1 MSAPVPAGHG
11 FTLEEQVLELW
22 FEGRFDT
29 FTIADA
35 LRVEGHEI
43 HEAQVVNIIADE
55 KERRHAA
62 RTAFHSIGAR
72 T

>member
-1 MSAPVPAGHG
+1 MNAPVPAGHG
-11 FTLEEQVLELW
+11 FTLEEEVLELW

-29 FTIADA
+29 FTIAAA
-35 LRVEGHEI
+35 LQVEGHEI

-62 RTAFHSIGAR
+62 RTAPITTGAR
-72 T
+72 P

>member
-1 MSAPVPAGHG
+1 MNALVPAGRG
-11 FTLEEQVLELW
+11 LTLEEQVLDLW

-35 LRVEGHEI
+35 LQAEGQEI
-43 HEAQVVNIIADE
+43 TEAQVVNIIADE

-62 RTAFHSIGAR
+62 RSASPSTGAR
-72 T
+72 S

>member
-1 MSAPVPAGHG
+1 MSAPASAGHG
-11 FTLEEQVLELW
+11 LTLHEQVLELW

-35 LRVEGHEI
+35 LRVEGQEI
-43 HEAQVVNIIADE
+43 TEAQVANIIADE

-62 RTAFHSIGAR
+62 RQQGGAR
-72 T
+72 A